1 MHIKY
6 IQLFYSH
13 QKETLFDEK
22 RKGMCINTF
31 MCMGVCVCVCARVRV
46 CVCVCVCEYYIIIRS
61 TSN

>member
-46 CVCVCVCEYYIIIRS
+46 CVCVCVCV
-61 TSN
+61 